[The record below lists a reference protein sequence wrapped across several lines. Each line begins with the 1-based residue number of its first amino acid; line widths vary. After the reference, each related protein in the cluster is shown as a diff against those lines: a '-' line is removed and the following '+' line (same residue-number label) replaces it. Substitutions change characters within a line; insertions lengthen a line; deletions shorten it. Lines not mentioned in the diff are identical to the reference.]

1 MVTPVN
7 PSDAVVYL
15 WQRQSVWSQA
25 ANRIKAGI
33 SRARFVTL
41 ALTIAGAV
49 LGTAASQTIGSYPT
63 LGRVLAVAAAVA
75 LVLVPVVSRGAS
87 REIVQDWTRARSV
100 SEALK
105 GEVYSYLAGVEPFR
119 DEQRDELLLRRFE
132 KLMGAAGD
140 LIKRC
145 SGISARAREIPAV
158 QDVASYVAIRVR
170 GQIDAYYSPGAR
182 RMGMRCTLLK
192 RGETALATLA
202 AVLAAVVGIF
212 PSEALAAWIAV
223 LTTLAAALA
232 AHAAAG
238 RYEYQQIEFMRTADE
253 LERLLAWQASTGAS
267 GDDEFVAACERV
279 ISIQNEG
286 WMAALTTEDESR
298 DRS

>member
-1 MVTPVN
+1 
-7 PSDAVVYL
+7 
-15 WQRQSVWSQA
+15 
-25 ANRIKAGI
+25 
-33 SRARFVTL
+33 
-41 ALTIAGAV
+41 
-49 LGTAASQTIGSYPT
+49 
-63 LGRVLAVAAAVA
+63 
-75 LVLVPVVSRGAS
+75 
-87 REIVQDWTRARSV
+87 
-100 SEALK
+100 
-105 GEVYSYLAGVEPFR
+105 
-119 DEQRDELLLRRFE
+119 
-132 KLMGAAGD
+132 
-140 LIKRC
+140 
-145 SGISARAREIPAV
+145 
-158 QDVASYVAIRVR
+158 VAIRVR
-170 GQIDAYYSPGAR
+170 GQIDDYYSPGAR

-192 RGETALATLA
+192 RGETALATIA

-223 LTTLAAALA
+223 LTTLAAAL
-232 AHAAAG
+232 AAAG

>member
-1 MVTPVN
+1 MMT

-15 WQRQSVWSQA
+15 WQRQSVWSQT

-33 SRARFVTL
+33 SRARLVTL

-49 LGTAASQTIGSYPT
+49 LGTAASQAIGSHPT
-63 LGRVLAVAAAVA
+63 LGRLFAAAAAVA
-75 LVLVPVVSRGAS
+75 LVLVPIVGRGAS
-87 REIVQDWTRARSV
+87 RETVQDWTRARSV

-105 GEVYSYLAGVEPFR
+105 GEVHTYLAGVEPFGGEDR
-119 DEQRDELLLRRFE
+119 DALLLRRFE
-132 KLMGAAGD
+132 KLMGAVGD
-140 LIKRC
+140 LIKHC
-145 SGISARAREIPAV
+145 SGISAKAREIPAV
-158 QDVASYVAIRVR
+158 RDVASYVTVRVR
-170 GQIDAYYSPGAR
+170 GQIDDYYSPGAR
-182 RMGMRCTLLK
+182 RMGARSTLLK
-192 RGETALATLA
+192 RGETTLAAVA
-202 AVLAAVVGIF
+202 AVLAAAVGIF

-238 RYEYQQIEFMRTADE
+238 RYEYQQIEFARTADE
-253 LERLLAWQASTGAS
+253 LERLLAWRTTTGAS
-267 GDDEFVAACERV
+267 GDDEFVAACERI